1 MREQYIMNKVSSLF
15 HGEHRDSAEKLF
27 TQAKMARIM
36 NLMHAE
42 IQRDMEELSNK
53 LTRMLHL
60 CLKENSG
67 LSRVEIALKLPPE
80 SLHGKIDLTPKSNQD
95 K

>member
-15 HGEHRDSAEKLF
+15 HGEHRDSTEKLL

-42 IQRDMEELSNK
+42 IQRDMEELSHK

-60 CLKENSG
+60 CLKEN
-67 LSRVEIALKLPPE
+67 L
-80 SLHGKIDLTPKSNQD
+80 
-95 K
+95 